1 MKLLKVKAHNFRS
14 YEDLELDFTSTQ
26 GLILVRGNLPQ
37 SDESSSNGSGK
48 STLYN
53 AILYAIYGK
62 FPGSSNVSGDS
73 VINNKVGKGTYV
85 TLEFKQ
91 NGHLYRVERYRK
103 HKEYKNKVLLFEDD
117 KDISAP
123 SNKEVD
129 KKIVEVIGMNEDT
142 MLNSIVFG
150 SNNMV
155 SFVNAT
161 DKQRKEMLEELT
173 GIQVYQKALDLV
185 KEDAKNAS
193 ESSQV
198 LDKDL
203 QGIISRVESNDAL
216 TSQYKASMASYEQ
229 TKSGY
234 ETKLKNATI
243 DNIDTKALNEQLK
256 SNQKVINDLQVK
268 KQSIQLKDF
277 DNAKL
282 NQVTSTMS
290 SVKYNFN
297 QDKKKM
303 QDLAGQIKSIQSSPK
318 SYCQLCGS
326 LLDKDHKQKEIN
338 SLTQQGKDIRKEYNT
353 LLQQAPQLKETYDT
367 LLAQQ
372 QQVSEY
378 NAGIID
384 KQNEL
389 QEQINT
395 FIQSNNEIQNKLNSY
410 QSELDNINWLKK
422 QLNNLQVPAKPNIV
436 ASDELNKQKK
446 DIEQQQAELEAK
458 QAQLN
463 KLTDVFGLKGVKSH
477 VLGSVLPFV
486 NKRVEHYLDILTE
499 GKFNAFISSKSTT
512 KSGSVNEKMSIDI
525 ISQDTGSEY
534 SELSSGEQRRV
545 DLAISLSLQDYLL
558 SKMPDINLLVM
569 DEILDNLDGAG
580 IQAVMKI
587 LQEKAK
593 TVDTILVISHNE
605 GLKDNFE
612 KSILVEKV
620 DGISKIK

>member
-1 MKLLKVKAHNFRS
+1 MKLIKVKAHNFRS
-14 YEDLELDFTSTQ
+14 YKDLELDFTRTQ

-37 SDESSSNGSGK
+37 SSESSSNGSGK
-48 STLYN
+48 SSMYN
-53 AILYAIYGK
+53 SILWSLYGK
-62 FPGSSNVSGDS
+62 MPNGDSGDS
-73 VINNKVGKGTYV
+73 VINSQAGKGTSV
-85 TLEFKQ
+85 ILEFKQ

-103 HKEYKNKVLLFEDD
+103 HKEYKNKVLLFEDN
-117 KDISAP
+117 KDITSP
-123 SNKEVD
+123 SNKDTD
-129 KKIVEVIGMNEDT
+129 KHIVEIIKMSEDT

-185 KEDAKNAS
+185 KDDAKNAS

-203 QGIISRVESNDAL
+203 QGVISRVESNNAL

-234 ETKLKNATI
+234 ETKLKNATV

-268 KQSIQLKDF
+268 KQSIKLKDF
-277 DNAKL
+277 DNTKL

-338 SLTQQGKDIRKEYNT
+338 SLTQQGKDIRREYNT

-395 FIQSNNEIQNKLNSY
+395 FIQSNNEIQNKLNNY

-580 IQAVMKI
+580 IQAVMQI

>member
-1 MKLLKVKAHNFRS
+1 MKLLKIEAHNFCS
-14 YEDLELDFTSTQ
+14 YKNLKVDFSKLQ
-26 GLILVRGNLPQ
+26 GLVLVRGNLPQ
-37 SDESSSNGSGK
+37 SGEDSSNGAGK
-48 STLYN
+48 STIYN
-53 AILYAIYGK
+53 SILWALYGK
-62 FPGSSNVSGDS
+62 LANGTSGDS
-73 VINNKVGKGTYV
+73 VINSKEGKNTGV
-85 TLEFKQ
+85 ILEFKQ
-91 NGHLYRVERYRK
+91 GGHTYRIERYRK
-103 HKEYKNKVLLFEDD
+103 HTKYKNKVLLYRDNN
-117 KDISAP
+117 DISLP
-123 SNKEVD
+123 SARGVGD
-129 KKIVEVIGMNEDT
+129 TIISIVGLNEDT

-234 ETKLKNATI
+234 ETKLKNATV

-303 QDLAGQIKSIQSSPK
+303 QDLAKQIKSIQSSPK

-326 LLDKDHKQKEIN
+326 LLDRDHKQKEIN

-378 NAGIID
+378 NAGIVD

-389 QEQINT
+389 QEQINAFT
-395 FIQSNNEIQNKLNSY
+395 QSNNDIQNKLNNY
-410 QSELDNINWLKK
+410 QKELDNVSWLKK

-463 KLTDVFGLKGVKSH
+463 KLTDVFGLNGVKSH

-580 IQAVMKI
+580 IQAVMQI

-605 GLKDNFE
+605 GLKDNFD

-620 DGISKIK
+620 GGISKIK

>member
-129 KKIVEVIGMNEDT
+129 KRIVEVIGMNEDT

-216 TSQYKASMASYEQ
+216 TSQYRASMASYEQ

-290 SVKYNFN
+290 SVKYTFN

-326 LLDKDHKQKEIN
+326 LLDKDHKQKEIS
-338 SLTQQGKDIRKEYNT
+338 SLTQQGKDIRREYNT

-378 NAGIID
+378 NAGIVD

-395 FIQSNNEIQNKLNSY
+395 FIQSNNEIQNKLNNY
-410 QSELDNINWLKK
+410 QSGLDNINWLKQ
-422 QLNNLQVPAKPNIV
+422 QLGSLQVPTKPDIV
-436 ASDELNKQKK
+436 DGTELEKQKQ
-446 DIEQQQAELEAK
+446 DIKKQQSELESK
-458 QAQLN
+458 QSNLK

-486 NKRVEHYLDILTE
+486 NKQVEHYLDILTE
-499 GKFNAFISSKSTT
+499 GKFNAYISSKSTT

>member
-1 MKLLKVKAHNFRS
+1 MKLIKVKAHNFRS
-14 YEDLELDFTSTQ
+14 YEDLELDFTKTQ

-37 SDESSSNGSGK
+37 SSEESSNSAGK
-48 STLYN
+48 TTMYTS
-53 AILYAIYGK
+53 ILYALYGK
-62 FPGSSNVSGDS
+62 MPNGDAGNS
-73 VINNKVGKGTYV
+73 VVNNKAGRGTYV
-85 TLEFKQ
+85 ILEFKQ

-103 HKEYKNKVLLFEDD
+103 HKDNKNKVLLFEDG
-117 KDISAP
+117 KDISLP
-123 SNKEVD
+123 SNKEND
-129 KKIVEVIGMNEDT
+129 KKIVSIVGLNEDT

-173 GIQVYQKALDLV
+173 GIQIYQKALDLV

-256 SNQKVINDLQVK
+256 SNQKVINDLQAK

-303 QDLAGQIKSIQSSPK
+303 QDLAKQINSIQSSPK

-326 LLDKDHKQKEIN
+326 LLDEDHKQQEIN
-338 SLTQQGKDIRKEYNT
+338 SLIQQGKDTRKDYDS
-353 LLQQAPQLKETYDT
+353 LLQQAPQLKDSYDT

-378 NAGIID
+378 NDSIVD

-395 FIQSNNEIQNKLNSY
+395 FIQSNNEIQNKLNNY

>member
-1 MKLLKVKAHNFRS
+1 MKLIKVKAHNFRS
-14 YEDLELDFTSTQ
+14 YEDLELDFTKTQ

-37 SDESSSNGSGK
+37 SSEESSNSAGK
-48 STLYN
+48 TTMYTS
-53 AILYAIYGK
+53 ILYALYGK
-62 FPGSSNVSGDS
+62 MPNGDAGNS
-73 VINNKVGKGTYV
+73 VVNNKAGRGTYV
-85 TLEFKQ
+85 ILEFKQ

-103 HKEYKNKVLLFEDD
+103 HKDNKNKVLLFEDG
-117 KDISAP
+117 KDISLP
-123 SNKEVD
+123 SNKEND
-129 KKIVEVIGMNEDT
+129 KKIVSIVGLNEDT

-203 QGIISRVESNDAL
+203 QGVISRVESNNAL
-216 TSQYKASMASYEQ
+216 TSQYEASMASYEQ

-234 ETKLKNATI
+234 EAKLKNATVE
-243 DNIDTKALNEQLK
+243 NIDTKSLNEQLK
-256 SNQKVINDLQVK
+256 SNQKTVSDLQSK
-268 KQSIQLKDF
+268 KNEIQLKNF
-277 DNAKL
+277 DNSKL

-303 QDLAGQIKSIQSSPK
+303 QDLAKQIKSIQSSPK

-326 LLDKDHKQKEIN
+326 LLDEDHKQQEIN
-338 SLTQQGKDIRKEYNT
+338 SLIQQGKDTRKDYDS
-353 LLQQAPQLKETYDT
+353 LLQQAPQLKDKYDT

-378 NAGIID
+378 NTSIVD

-389 QEQINT
+389 QEQINAFT
-395 FIQSNNEIQNKLNSY
+395 QSNNDIQNKLNNY
-410 QSELDNINWLKK
+410 QKELDNVSWLKN
-422 QLNNLQVPAKPNIV
+422 QLNSLQVPAKPNIV
-436 ASDELNKQKK
+436 ASDELDKQKK
-446 DIEQQQAELEAK
+446 DIEQQQAELESK

-499 GKFNAFISSKSTT
+499 GKFNAYISSKSTT

-605 GLKDNFE
+605 GLKDNFD

-620 DGISKIK
+620 DGISQIK

>member
-129 KKIVEVIGMNEDT
+129 KRIVEVIGMNEDT

-216 TSQYKASMASYEQ
+216 TSQYRASMASYEQ

-290 SVKYNFN
+290 SVKYTFN

-326 LLDKDHKQKEIN
+326 LLDKDHKQKEIS
-338 SLTQQGKDIRKEYNT
+338 SLTQQGKDIRREYNT

-378 NAGIID
+378 NAGIVD

-395 FIQSNNEIQNKLNSY
+395 FIQSNNEIQNKLNNY
-410 QSELDNINWLKK
+410 QSGLDNINWLKQ
-422 QLNNLQVPAKPNIV
+422 QLGSLQVPTKPDIV
-436 ASDELNKQKK
+436 DGTELEKQKQ
-446 DIEQQQAELEAK
+446 DIKKQQSELESK
-458 QAQLN
+458 QSNLK

-486 NKRVEHYLDILTE
+486 NKQVEHYLDILTE
-499 GKFNAFISSKSTT
+499 GKFNAYISSKSTT

-620 DGISKIK
+620 EGISKIK

>member
-1 MKLLKVKAHNFRS
+1 MKLLKVQAHNFRS

-129 KKIVEVIGMNEDT
+129 KRIVEVIGMNEDT

-193 ESSQV
+193 ESSQA

-203 QGIISRVESNDAL
+203 QGIISRIESNDAL

-290 SVKYNFN
+290 SVKYTFN

-326 LLDKDHKQKEIN
+326 LLDKDHKQKEIS
-338 SLTQQGKDIRKEYNT
+338 SLTQQGKDIRREYNT

-378 NAGIID
+378 NAGIVD

-395 FIQSNNEIQNKLNSY
+395 FIQSNNEIQNKLNNY
-410 QSELDNINWLKK
+410 QSGLDNINWLKQ
-422 QLNNLQVPAKPNIV
+422 QLGSLQVPTKPDIV
-436 ASDELNKQKK
+436 DGTELEKQKQ
-446 DIEQQQAELEAK
+446 DIKKQQSELESK
-458 QAQLN
+458 QSNLK

-486 NKRVEHYLDILTE
+486 NKQVEHYLDILTE
-499 GKFNAFISSKSTT
+499 GKFNAYISSKSTT

-620 DGISKIK
+620 EGISKIK

>member
-1 MKLLKVKAHNFRS
+1 M
-14 YEDLELDFTSTQ
+14 
-26 GLILVRGNLPQ
+26 
-37 SDESSSNGSGK
+37 
-48 STLYN
+48 
-53 AILYAIYGK
+53 
-62 FPGSSNVSGDS
+62 
-73 VINNKVGKGTYV
+73 
-85 TLEFKQ
+85 
-91 NGHLYRVERYRK
+91 
-103 HKEYKNKVLLFEDD
+103 
-117 KDISAP
+117 
-123 SNKEVD
+123 
-129 KKIVEVIGMNEDT
+129 
-142 MLNSIVFG
+142 
-150 SNNMV
+150 
-155 SFVNAT
+155 
-161 DKQRKEMLEELT
+161 
-173 GIQVYQKALDLV
+173 
-185 KEDAKNAS
+185 
-193 ESSQV
+193 

-268 KQSIQLKDF
+268 KQSIKLKDF

-580 IQAVMKI
+580 IQAVMQI